1 MFSSDTV
8 QTLLTDLNVL
18 VVTAD
23 NTDGDEILKKDMDRA
38 DRKSLPTNL
47 IYPADPTKPAIML
60 PEYLTPDIVIKA
72 LRIAAKSD

>member
-1 MFSSDTV
+1 MFSSDAV

-23 NTDGDEILKKDMDRA
+23 NTDGDEIIKKDMDRA

-47 IYPADPTKPAIML
+47 IYPADPARPAIML

-72 LRIAAKSD
+72 LRIAAKSG

>member
-1 MFSSDTV
+1 VFSSDAV
-8 QTLLTDLNVL
+8 ESILTKYNVL

-23 NTDGDEILKKDMDRA
+23 NTDGDAIIKRDMDRA

-47 IYPADPTKPAIML
+47 IYPADPSRPAIML

-72 LRIAAKSD
+72 IESAAGQ